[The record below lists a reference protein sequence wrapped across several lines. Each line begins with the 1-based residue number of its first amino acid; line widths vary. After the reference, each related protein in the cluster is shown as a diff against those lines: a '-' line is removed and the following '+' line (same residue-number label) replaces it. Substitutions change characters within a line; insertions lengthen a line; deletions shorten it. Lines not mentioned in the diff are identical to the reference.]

1 MAALSAVRRVV
12 RPRQQRAQGAQLV
25 LAEAGQ
31 EHAAHVLDVVARRAG
46 EALGPG
52 RRQLGVGA
60 PAILERSGPG
70 HQPLAFETLDDPGQ
84 PAAGEQARRGEVLDA
99 GATLIAPPQAQQ
111 HLELGVGHLAVPHE
125 VLGDPPHQPALQ
137 RQEPAPRSALE
148 LGEQLGVARS
158 LRPRPFP
165 PPLGRNVCAHTLT
178 LPPLAASPGI
188 RRAGGARGKS
198 LPPALSSN
206 YDPWDTGARTVLAEL
221 GGRMEQRAATL
232 GIQVAVGPDADA
244 EEVAASTEQLRRE
257 LLDLD
262 VEEVQRPAAGQPPP
276 GAKGVELAALGA
288 LVVTVAQSQLLTPVV
303 AAVRSWLAGQQQRSI
318 KLELDGDVLELTGL
332 STGEQRRLTEEWL
345 SRHTHK

>member
-1 MAALSAVRRVV
+1 M
-12 RPRQQRAQGAQLV
+12 
-25 LAEAGQ
+25 
-31 EHAAHVLDVVARRAG
+31 
-46 EALGPG
+46 
-52 RRQLGVGA
+52 
-60 PAILERSGPG
+60 
-70 HQPLAFETLDDPGQ
+70 
-84 PAAGEQARRGEVLDA
+84 
-99 GATLIAPPQAQQ
+99 
-111 HLELGVGHLAVPHE
+111 
-125 VLGDPPHQPALQ
+125 
-137 RQEPAPRSALE
+137 
-148 LGEQLGVARS
+148 
-158 LRPRPFP
+158 
-165 PPLGRNVCAHTLT
+165 
-178 LPPLAASPGI
+178 
-188 RRAGGARGKS
+188 
-198 LPPALSSN
+198 
-206 YDPWDTGARTVLAEL
+206 LAEL